1 MRKTTTNDSTSYFV
15 LDDHTLG
22 YVSDAAPT
30 LFGVLAADIHGHNPI
45 NGPIVLDGVHR
56 LRPATKADFDAFR
69 IDATGHLLMNTQRT
83 AVHLTAELSATIIG
97 ASEMSNTAGPE
108 FEDRVRFNWGFH
120 DGTHSASG
128 AVPVRNMHKHPDNVY
143 AAGYRAGIASFKTLG
158 YRAETSDA
166 AWSEFQDDQGA
177 ALSDQLTAES
187 SGSNPSAK
195 WSVSCSMK

>member
-1 MRKTTTNDSTSYFV
+1 MSKTTAKDSTSYFV

-45 NGPIVLDGVHR
+45 NGPIVLDGLHR

-69 IDATGHLLMNTQRT
+69 VDATGHLLTNTQRS
-83 AVHLTAELSATIIG
+83 AVQLTAELSATAIG
-97 ASEMSNTAGPE
+97 ASEMRKH

-128 AVPVRNMHKHPDNVY
+128 AVPVRNMHKHPDDVY
-143 AAGYRAGIASFKTLG
+143 AAGYRAGIASFEALG
-158 YRAETSDA
+158 YRAQTSDA
-166 AWSEFQDDQGA
+166 AWSEFQVDQA
-177 ALSDQLTAES
+177 AASSDQPTAES

-195 WSVSCSMK
+195 RSASCSMK